1 MADFPRGGPLL
12 AVNGLAVSFQ
22 RHRDAP
28 VSRALRGVDL
38 AVAAGEIHGLVGES
52 GCGKTVTSTA
62 VMGLLP
68 VPPARVEAG
77 TIVFEG
83 RDLLALSAEERRR
96 VRGRRI
102 AMVFQEPARYLN
114 PSLQVGEQI
123 TEMLGLHL
131 GMGDADAERRAAEL
145 AGLVGLGGARRAL
158 AAYPHELSGG
168 MKQRAMIAMAIS
180 CNPRLLIADEPTTA
194 LDVTLQ
200 LQILRLI
207 VRLRE
212 TFRMGILFISH
223 DLRLVRTIADRVT
236 VMYAGRAV
244 ESGPAAGLYRDAL
257 HPYTRLLLASIPS
270 AQKRGTRL
278 RVIPGRV
285 PDAQAIP
292 PGCSFHPR
300 CPIAEDRCRA
310 EQPGSREHAP
320 GHAAACHFVGKPWP
334 D

>member
-1 MADFPRGGPLL
+1 MGSAPLL
-12 AVNGLAVSFQ
+12 EVRGLAVSFQ
-22 RHRDAP
+22 RDRDGP

-38 AVAAGEIHGLVGES
+38 TVNESEIHGLVGES

-68 VPPARVEAG
+68 VPPARIEDG
-77 TIVFEG
+77 SIVFQG
-83 RDLLALSAEERRR
+83 RDLLRLSAEERRK
-96 VRGRRI
+96 VRGREI

-114 PSLQVGEQI
+114 PSFRVGAQI

-131 GMGDADAERRAAEL
+131 GMRRREAETRAAEL
-145 AGLVGLGGARRAL
+145 AGLVGLGGTRRVL
-158 AAYPHELSGG
+158 QAYPHELSGG

-180 CNPRLLIADEPTTA
+180 CNPNLLIADEPTTA

-207 VRLRE
+207 ASLRE
-212 TFRMGILFISH
+212 KFRMGILFISH
-223 DLRLVRTIADRVT
+223 DLRLVRTVADQVT
-236 VMYAGRAV
+236 VMYAGRVVETAPARAV
-244 ESGPAAGLYRDAL
+244 YREAL
-257 HPYTRLLLASIPS
+257 HPYTRLLLASIPA

-278 RVIPGRV
+278 KVIPGRV

-292 PGCSFHPR
+292 GGCAFHPR
-300 CPIAEDRCRA
+300 CPLAEDRCRT
-310 EQPGSREHAP
+310 EMPESSEHAP
-320 GHAAACHFVGKPWP
+320 GHTAACHFVGKPWP

>member
-1 MADFPRGGPLL
+1 MSGQPLL
-12 AVNGLAVSFQ
+12 DIRGLAVSFQ
-22 RHRDAP
+22 RDRDAP

-38 AVAAGEIHGLVGES
+38 SVTSSEIHGLVGES

-68 VPPARVEAG
+68 APPARIEAG
-77 TIVFEG
+77 SIVFDG
-83 RDLLALSAEERRR
+83 RDLLGLSSEERRK
-96 VRGRRI
+96 VRGRQV

-114 PSLQVGEQI
+114 PSLRVGGQI
-123 TEMLGLHL
+123 TEMLRLHL
-131 GMGDADAERRAAEL
+131 GMSRPEATARAEEL
-145 AGLVGLGGARRAL
+145 AGLVGLGGARRVL
-158 AAYPHELSGG
+158 RAYPHELSGG
-168 MKQRAMIAMAIS
+168 MKQRAMIAIAIS

-200 LQILRLI
+200 MQILRLI

-223 DLRLVRTIADRVT
+223 DLRLVRTVADRVT

-244 ESGPAAGLYRDAL
+244 ETGPSNELYRGAL
-257 HPYTRLLLASIPS
+257 HPYTRLLLASIPA

-292 PGCSFHPR
+292 PGCAFHPR
-300 CPIAEDRCRA
+300 CPIAEDRCRTEMPA
-310 EQPGSREHAP
+310 NREHAP
-320 GHAAACHFVGKPWP
+320 GRAAACHCVGKPWP

>member
-1 MADFPRGGPLL
+1 
-12 AVNGLAVSFQ
+12 VSFQ
-22 RHRDAP
+22 RDRDGP

-38 AVAAGEIHGLVGES
+38 TVNESEIHGLVGES

-62 VMGLLP
+62 IIGLLP
-68 VPPARVEAG
+68 EPPARIEAG

-83 RDLLALSAEERRR
+83 RNLLVLSAEERRK
-96 VRGRRI
+96 VRGRKI

-114 PSLQVGEQI
+114 PSFRVGAQI
-123 TEMLGLHL
+123 TEMLGLHM
-131 GMGDADAERRAAEL
+131 GMSRREAGQRAAEL
-145 AGLVGLGGARRAL
+145 AGLVGLGGTRRAL
-158 AAYPHELSGG
+158 QAYPHELSGG

-207 VRLRE
+207 GRLRE

-223 DLRLVRTIADRVT
+223 DLRLVRTVADRVT
-236 VMYAGRAV
+236 VMYAGRVV
-244 ESGPAAGLYRDAL
+244 EAASALSIYREAL
-257 HPYTRLLLASIPS
+257 HPYTRLLLASIPA

-292 PGCSFHPR
+292 AGCAFHPR
-300 CPIAEDRCRA
+300 CPLAEDRCRT
-310 EQPGSREHAP
+310 EMPESLEHER

>member
-1 MADFPRGGPLL
+1 MPDDSLL
-12 AVNGLAVSFQ
+12 AVRGLAVSFQ
-22 RHRDAP
+22 RDRGGP

-38 AVAAGEIHGLVGES
+38 AVRAGQIHGLVGES

-62 VMGLLP
+62 IMGLLP
-68 VPPARVEAG
+68 VPPARIEAG
-77 TIVFEG
+77 SIVFEG
-83 RDLLALSAEERRR
+83 RDLLGLSAEERRK

-114 PSLQVGEQI
+114 PSLRVGGQI

-131 GMGDADAERRAAEL
+131 GMGRTEAAARAAEL
-145 AGLVGLGGARRAL
+145 ADLVGLGGARRVL
-158 AAYPHELSGG
+158 RAYPHELSGG

-200 LQILRLI
+200 MQILRLLA
-207 VRLRE
+207 RLRE

-223 DLRLVRTIADRVT
+223 DLRLVRTVADRVT

-244 ESGPAAGLYRDAL
+244 ETGPSRELYRGAL
-257 HPYTRLLLASIPS
+257 HPYTRLLLASIPA

-292 PGCSFHPR
+292 AGCAFHPR
-300 CPIAEDRCRA
+300 CPHRRGPVPHRYARVPRA
-310 EQPGSREHAP
+310 RPHRAP
-320 GHAAACHFVGKPWP
+320 RPATSWTKSWP

>member
-1 MADFPRGGPLL
+1 MPGEPLL
-12 AVNGLAVSFQ
+12 DVRGLAVSFQ
-22 RHRDAP
+22 RDRDSP

-38 AVAAGEIHGLVGES
+38 SVTASEIHGLVGES

-68 VPPARVEAG
+68 APPARIEG
-77 TIVFEG
+77 GSIVFDG
-83 RDLLALSAEERRR
+83 RDLLGLSPEERRK
-96 VRGRRI
+96 VRGRQV

-114 PSLQVGEQI
+114 PSLRVGGQI
-123 TEMLGLHL
+123 TEMLRLHL
-131 GMGDADAERRAAEL
+131 GMSRREATARAEEL
-145 AGLVGLGGARRAL
+145 AGLVGLGGARRVL
-158 AAYPHELSGG
+158 RAYPHELSGG
-168 MKQRAMIAMAIS
+168 MKQRAMIAIAIS

-200 LQILRLI
+200 MQILRLI

-223 DLRLVRTIADRVT
+223 DLRLVRTVADRVT

-244 ESGPAAGLYRDAL
+244 ETASARGLYQGAL
-257 HPYTRLLLASIPS
+257 HPYTRLLLASIPA
-270 AQKRGTRL
+270 AQKRGTSL

-292 PGCSFHPR
+292 AGCAFHPR
-300 CPIAEDRCRA
+300 CPIAEERCRVEMPECR
-310 EQPGSREHAP
+310 EQAA

>member
-1 MADFPRGGPLL
+1 MPGEPLL
-12 AVNGLAVSFQ
+12 DVRGLAVSFQ
-22 RHRDAP
+22 RDRDAP
-28 VSRALRGVDL
+28 VSQALRGVDL
-38 AVAAGEIHGLVGES
+38 SVTASEIHGLVGES

-68 VPPARVEAG
+68 APPARIEG
-77 TIVFEG
+77 GSIVFDG
-83 RDLLALSAEERRR
+83 RDLLGLSPEERRK
-96 VRGRRI
+96 VRGRQV

-114 PSLQVGEQI
+114 PSLRVGGQI
-123 TEMLGLHL
+123 TEMLRLHL
-131 GMGDADAERRAAEL
+131 
-145 AGLVGLGGARRAL
+145 ARRVL
-158 AAYPHELSGG
+158 RAYPHELSGG

-200 LQILRLI
+200 MQILRLI

-223 DLRLVRTIADRVT
+223 DLRLVRTVADRVT

-244 ESGPAAGLYRDAL
+244 ETASARGLYREAL
-257 HPYTRLLLASIPS
+257 HPYTRLLLASIPA

-285 PDAQAIP
+285 PDAQAVP
-292 PGCSFHPR
+292 AGCAFHPR
-300 CPIAEDRCRA
+300 CPIAEERCRTEMPECR
-310 EQPGSREHAP
+310 EQAA
-320 GHAAACHFVGKPWP
+320 GHAAACHFVGKSWP

>member
-1 MADFPRGGPLL
+1 MGASKGPLL
-12 AVNGLAVSFQ
+12 AIRGLAVSFQ
-22 RHRDAP
+22 RDPDGP
-28 VSRALRGVDL
+28 VARALRGVDL
-38 AVAAGEIHGLVGES
+38 AVEECEIHGLVGES

-68 VPPARVEAG
+68 APPARIDAG
-77 TIVFEG
+77 SIVFDG
-83 RDLLALSAEERRR
+83 RDLLVLSAEERRK
-96 VRGRRI
+96 VRGRQI

-114 PSLQVGEQI
+114 PSLRVGTQI
-123 TEMLGLHL
+123 TEMLRLHL
-131 GMGDADAERRAAEL
+131 GMDRAEAAARAEEL
-145 AGLVGLGGARRAL
+145 AGLVGLGGARRVL
-158 AAYPHELSGG
+158 KAYPHELSGG

-223 DLRLVRTIADRVT
+223 DLRLVRHRGRPGDRDVRGQGGRDRPGPRDLPRGPAPVHAPADGLDSRGPE
-236 VMYAGRAV
+236 AGHAPARDPRPGPGRA
-244 ESGPAAGLYRDAL
+244 G
-257 HPYTRLLLASIPS
+257 HPRE
-270 AQKRGTRL
+270 
-278 RVIPGRV
+278 
-285 PDAQAIP
+285 
-292 PGCSFHPR
+292 GCAFHPR
-300 CPIAEDRCRA
+300 CPLAEDRCRT
-310 EQPGSREHAP
+310 EMPESREHER

>member
-1 MADFPRGGPLL
+1 MGSEPLL
-12 AVNGLAVSFQ
+12 AVRELAVSFQ
-22 RHRDAP
+22 RDRGGP

-38 AVAAGEIHGLVGES
+38 GVEESEIHGLVGES

-62 VMGLLP
+62 IMGLLP
-68 VPPARVEAG
+68 EPPARIDG
-77 TIVFEG
+77 GSIVFDG
-83 RDLLALSAEERRR
+83 RDLLGLSAEERRK
-96 VRGRRI
+96 VRGREI

-114 PSLQVGEQI
+114 PSFRVGSQI
-123 TEMLGLHL
+123 TETLGLHL
-131 GMGDADAERRAAEL
+131 GMGRKEAEARAAEL
-145 AGLVGLGGARRAL
+145 AGLVGLGGTRRVL
-158 AAYPHELSGG
+158 RAYPHELSGG

-223 DLRLVRTIADRVT
+223 DLRLVRTVADRVT
-236 VMYAGRAV
+236 VMYAGRVV
-244 ESGPAAGLYRDAL
+244 ETAPALAIYREAL
-257 HPYTRLLLASIPS
+257 HPYTRLLIASIPA

-292 PGCSFHPR
+292 AGCAFHPR
-300 CPIAEDRCRA
+300 CPLAEDRCRT
-310 EQPGSREHAP
+310 EIPESRTHAP
-320 GHAAACHFVGKPWP
+320 GHSAACHCVGKPWP